1 METDQIEAE
10 LEAAVASAQRYLPDW
25 ATAILVY
32 LVGAL
37 IALALFRF
45 AFSLLNRAVA
55 KQDLFWRSLVGRGA
69 SPLRLVLLIGGLG
82 IANEVAPVAPNI
94 NQAFAHRNN
103 FV

>member
-37 IALALFRF
+37 IALSRICSGAR
-45 AFSLLNRAVA
+45 SSGAVPA
-55 KQDLFWRSLVGRGA
+55 RCGS
-69 SPLRLVLLIGGLG
+69 SC
-82 IANEVAPVAPNI
+82 
-94 NQAFAHRNN
+94 
-103 FV
+103 